1 MGDVEIIKKCKC
13 VTQIIARFLVQE
25 FFDIVKALGKLCEIG
40 LGPQIQNYVHILMLP
55 FNLA

>member
-25 FFDIVKALGKLCEIG
+25 FFDIVKALGKLCEIL
-40 LGPQIQNYVHILMLP
+40 LGPQIQNYT
-55 FNLA
+55 F

>member
-25 FFDIVKALGKLCEIG
+25 FFDIVMALGKLCEIF
-40 LGPQIQNYVHILMLP
+40 LGPQIQIYT
-55 FNLA
+55 F